1 MTTDHPDVA
10 VSPLNGTTLTE
21 TATNVML
28 LCSATGEPQVYNF
41 SKWIQYAP
49 DGHTKVK
56 EYESSHIKDGNA
68 YLTFKSVSYMNSGI
82 YHCFVRNG
90 IEDYRTGD
98 IVATNST
105 SQIVKGSLLT
115 LFVSSPESNAH

>member
-1 MTTDHPDVA
+1 MSRFITTDHPDVT

-28 LCSATGEPQVYNF
+28 LCSALGEPQVYNF

-49 DGHTKVK
+49 DGLTKVK

-68 YLTFKSVSYMNSGI
+68 YLTFESVSYLNSGI

-90 IEDYRTGD
+90 IEDYRTGN

-105 SQIVKGSLLT
+105 SQTVKGS
-115 LFVSSPESNAH
+115 FIRFR